1 MNSMIRPRPPSR
13 AAVQHAA
20 PSAGAQEAMRLPPDL
35 REGIKAHLEDL
46 REAYAARGWGARVGF
61 GQSPAIVVVDLA
73 EAWVD
78 KMSPTIGGDL
88 DSVVEHTSL
97 LLDAARRAK
106 APIFFTTMAFDTDHV
121 GPDKHSRREPGSPK
135 LDARLGRRPDEK
147 IIIKEYSSA
156 FKGTNL
162 QEMLTWLR
170 VDTLI
175 VTGCSTSHCVYATC
189 RDAAS
194 SFRVI
199 VPEEAVGDRSELF
212 HLVNLLDID
221 MALGDAMPTSEV
233 LRYLEGRIGSETTPR
248 ARS

>member
-1 MNSMIRPRPPSR
+1 MTSVSRPRPPSR
-13 AAVQHAA
+13 DAVQHAA
-20 PSAGAQEAMRLPPDL
+20 PSVGAQEAMRLPSAL
-35 REGIKAHLEDL
+35 RDGVKAHLEDL
-46 REAYAARGWGARVGF
+46 KQAYTARGWGARVGF
-61 GQSPAIVVVDLA
+61 GQSPAVVVVDLA

-78 KMSPTIGGDL
+78 KTSPTIGGDL
-88 DSVVEHTSL
+88 DSVVENTSL
-97 LLDAARRAK
+97 LLDAARRARV
-106 APIFFTTMAFDTDHV
+106 PIFFTTMPLDSDHV
-121 GPDKHSRREPGSPK
+121 GPDKHSRREPGSPR

-147 IIIKEYSSA
+147 IIIKEYASA

-175 VTGCSTSHCVYATC
+175 VVGCSTSHCVYATC

-221 MALGDAMPTSEV
+221 MALGDAMPMSEV
-233 LRYLEGRIGSETTPR
+233 LRYLEGSFESETTPR